1 MSERAD
7 DHVDVGEEVPVL
19 DHLSGSPLDLHAEA
33 VTHVD
38 DLAAVPDEAH
48 FKIPP
53 TPDENLREIRR
64 IVEGLAVAVAKLDER
79 VEDIHKRVES
89 LRDRTRTWDGQPLW
103 IHIRKIEAMLT
114 EHTKPGLFG

>member
-1 MSERAD
+1 MITLTSGKRYRSSITS
-7 DHVDVGEEVPVL
+7 PV
-19 DHLSGSPLDLHAEA
+19 HRSTSTRKQSP
-33 VTHVD
+33 HVD
-38 DLAAVPDEAH
+38 DLAVVPDEAH